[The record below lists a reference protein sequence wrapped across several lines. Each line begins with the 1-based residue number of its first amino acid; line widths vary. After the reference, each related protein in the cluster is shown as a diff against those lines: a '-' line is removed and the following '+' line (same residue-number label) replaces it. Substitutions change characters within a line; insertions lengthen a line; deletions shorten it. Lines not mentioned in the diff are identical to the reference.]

1 MIASLLGLLLQV
13 SAAQPVPARATTA
26 PATPARAASQP
37 APDFPVQLGVK
48 LTQDT
53 VTVGQRFVM
62 LVKLR
67 APAGATIEFP
77 TESDSAAKAT
87 ATATEMIGKPAVQ
100 IAHDSLGVVGTAAYR
115 LAAWDVDS
123 QRLGVPDIV
132 VKVNGKTGYVSLG
145 SFHVFVRSVLPADS
159 TKRIPKPPRQPI
171 EIRKFDWRPWLA
183 LLAAL
188 IAAAILWRVW
198 VWYRNRKRAPL
209 DPYRAA
215 QRDFARIEA
224 MRLVDAGEGEKHAA
238 LMSDVM
244 RNYLSARVAEMD
256 RSQTSSELLASAP
269 WIHSVAKGLGELLW
283 RTDLIKFAG
292 IRVAADEAEKLGA
305 AARAVVQSVEAHLVE
320 KEKADEERK
329 AA

>member
-1 MIASLLGLLLQV
+1 MIAPILALFLQV
-13 SAAQPVPARATTA
+13 AATQPAPAPAAPARVA
-26 PATPARAASQP
+26 PQP
-37 APDFPVQLGVK
+37 APDFPVQLGAK
-48 LTQDT
+48 LTPDT

-67 APAGATIEFP
+67 VPAGATIEFP

-100 IAHDSLGVVGTAAYR
+100 ITRDSLGVIGTAAYR

-123 QRLGVPDIV
+123 QGSGIPNIV
-132 VKVNGKTGYVSLG
+132 VRLNGKTGYVSLE
-145 SFHVFVRSVLPADS
+145 SFHVFVRSVLPAD
-159 TKRIPKPPRQPI
+159 TTRRIPRPPRKPI
-171 EIRKFDWRPWLA
+171 EIKKFDWRPWLA

-188 IAAAILWRVW
+188 IATAILWRLW
-198 VWYRNRKRAPL
+198 VWYRNRKNTPL
-209 DPYRAA
+209 DAYKAA
-215 QRDFARIEA
+215 EREFARIEA
-224 MRLVDAGEGEKHAA
+224 LGLVASGQGERHAA

-244 RNYLSARVAEMD
+244 REYLSARVPEVE

-269 WIHSVAKGLGELLW
+269 WTHNVAKGLGELLW

-292 IRVAADEAEKLGA
+292 IRVAPDEAEKLGA
-305 AARAVVQSVEAHLVE
+305 GARAVVQSVETHLVE
-320 KEKADEERK
+320 KEKAEEERK

>member
-1 MIASLLGLLLQV
+1 MIGRLLALFFQV
-13 SAAQPVPARATTA
+13 AAAQQA
-26 PATPARAASQP
+26 PARAAPPPARDQA

-67 APAGATIEFP
+67 APAGTTIVFP
-77 TESDSAAKAT
+77 AESDSAAKAT
-87 ATATEMIGKPAVQ
+87 ATATEMLGKPAVQ
-100 IAHDSLGVVGTAAYR
+100 IARDTSGVTGTAAYR

-123 QRLGVPDIV
+123 QGLGIGDIV
-132 VKVNGKTGYVSLG
+132 VKLKGKTGYVSLA

-171 EIRKFDWRPWLA
+171 EIKKFDWRPWLA
-183 LLAAL
+183 ALAAL
-188 IAAAILWRVW
+188 IIAAILWRLW
-198 VWYRNRKRAPL
+198 VWYRRRKSAPL
-209 DPYRAA
+209 DPYKAA
-215 QRDFARIEA
+215 EREFARIEA
-224 MRLVDAGEGEKHAA
+224 MGLIAAGEGERHAA

-244 RNYLSARVAEMD
+244 RDYLSARAPGVQ
-256 RSQTSSELLASAP
+256 RSQTSSELLASAV
-269 WIHSVAKGLGELLW
+269 WIHSVARGLGEQLW

-292 IRVAADEAEKLGA
+292 IRVAPDEAEKLGVGA
-305 AARAVVQSVEAHLVE
+305 KSVVQSVETHLVE
-320 KEKADEERK
+320 EEKAAEARK